1 MAANG
6 RNYNRYQYETSPRK
20 VEPIKEPQRK
30 QYMPKKSSTRNIKV
44 KQEEQAKQNI
54 QLAKKKAKMVF
65 YLVIGFVVLFA
76 IGYRNSQINEAFTK
90 KQNLEKQI
98 SQLQKENEQLEVSIQ
113 NGLNLSQIEALA
125 KEKLG
130 MQKLTGSQ
138 TNYIDLPKKDYI
150 EAGNEEVI
158 LEEEEQNIL
167 ERIIA
172 YIKNIF

>member
-1 MAANG
+1 MATNG
-6 RNYNRYQYETSPRK
+6 RNYNKYQYETSPRK
-20 VEPIKEPQRK
+20 VEPIKQPQRK
-30 QYMPKKSSTRNIKV
+30 PYIPKKSSTRNIKI
-44 KQEEQAKQNI
+44 KQEEQNI

-65 YLVIGFVVLFA
+65 YLVAGFAVLFA

-90 KQNLEKQI
+90 KQTLEKQI

-113 NGLNLSQIEALA
+113 NSLNLSQIEALA

-138 TNYIDLPKKDYI
+138 TNYIDLQKKDYI
-150 EAGNEEVI
+150 EAGSEEII
-158 LEEEEQNIL
+158 LDENSQNIL
-167 ERIIA
+167 ERIIT